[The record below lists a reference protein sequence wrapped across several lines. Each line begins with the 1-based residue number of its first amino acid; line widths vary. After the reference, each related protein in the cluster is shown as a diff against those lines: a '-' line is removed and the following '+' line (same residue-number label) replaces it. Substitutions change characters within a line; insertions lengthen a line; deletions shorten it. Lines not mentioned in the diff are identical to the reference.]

1 MWVLTTAKLLYPT
14 AAGDTSLSPLV
25 RGSRRRSWLQP
36 ALNTGQGIH
45 LWCGNHGT
53 RWASFLDNP
62 VVLPSK
68 QVSTPCTAVV
78 PALGDKYHRWEPSLP
93 LHAILGPCWV
103 FAGLC
108 GKHSH
113 QALKWDRGVS
123 QPRAAPI
130 PMATLSASREKMPRK
145 ICSR

>member
-1 MWVLTTAKLLYPT
+1 MWVLSTAKLLYPT

-36 ALNTGQGIH
+36 ALNAGQGIH

-62 VVLPSK
+62 VILPSK

-103 FAGLC
+103 FCRAMWKAQPSGTQV
-108 GKHSH
+108 G
-113 QALKWDRGVS
+113 QRS
-123 QPRAAPI
+123 QPAQSCPH
-130 PMATLSASREKMPRK
+130 PHGHPFG
-145 ICSR
+145 